1 MSEHDFQREVL
12 DTLSTL
18 KTELSNL
25 VSALA
30 ERCPARIK
38 EIAELR
44 ADLNKL
50 EDDTNAAFK
59 KIGELKTEIASIQ
72 ATMKT
77 VKWAAGVIGS
87 VIGCAASIGVTLLL
101 RAIGG

>member
-1 MSEHDFQREVL
+1 MSEHDFQDKVL
-12 DTLSTL
+12 SSLSTL

-25 VSALA
+25 VSTLA

-44 ADLNKL
+44 NDLNKIE
-50 EDDTNAAFK
+50 EDVNAAFK
-59 KIGELKTEIASIQ
+59 KIGELKAEIASIQ

-77 VKWAAGVIGS
+77 VKWAAGIIGS